1 MEAHPVLVGGFILT
15 YVLAQIGISLWV
27 SRGVKSD
34 ADYFLGGRSIAMIPV
49 MLSLFATWFGA
60 ETVMGSSAAIAQ
72 NGLAGGRSEPIGYA
86 LCLVAM
92 AFIVAGAYRRRG
104 YATLADFYRD
114 RFGRHSEFFAALITA
129 TVSTIWAAAQL
140 LALAAILHTALDIP
154 AQTTLLIATAVI
166 VLYTSFSGIVGDI
179 ATDMIQGAIV
189 LIGLA
194 LLLAALA
201 DRFGG
206 FVGLFDAIEP
216 NQLRFVG
223 VDPETGERE
232 SWLARLDVFALPILG
247 SLVTQE
253 AVSRLLSTRHEKDAR
268 NAALGA
274 AGLYFLVGS
283 IPVLLAL
290 GGTHLSVPGWSGED
304 DSFLPKLAQALLHP
318 AAYLIFLSAL
328 VSAILSTVNSN
339 LLSVSS
345 LVSINLLS
353 RTHARADEKTRLRLA
368 RLTTVAAG
376 LLALAIAWE
385 AGSIYGLIALTSAFG
400 QSGLLI
406 AFLFGVY
413 STFGSHR
420 AALAAI
426 LGGIAFNIW
435 SLFLWPLAGLM
446 GEGLRLI
453 PAIVAIANEEGPM
466 IDGNFLFS
474 VLISLLAYVLVGL
487 FEHRRS
493 LVAKGDAPRQ
503 TL

>member
-1 MEAHPVLVGGFILT
+1 MEAHPVLVGGFIFV
-15 YVLAQIGISLWV
+15 YVAAQIGISLWF

-34 ADYFLGGRSIAMIPV
+34 ADYFLGGRNVAMIPA

-72 NGLAGGRSEPIGYA
+72 DGLSGARSEPIGYA

-92 AFIVAGAYRRRG
+92 AFIVAGAYRSRG

-114 RFGRHSEFFAALITA
+114 RFGRDSELFAALITA
-129 TVSTIWAAAQL
+129 AVSTIWAAAQL

-154 AQTTLLIATAVI
+154 AQTTLLIATAII

-179 ATDMIQGAIV
+179 ATDVIQGAIV
-189 LIGLA
+189 LIGLML
-194 LLLAALA
+194 LLLALA
-201 DRFGG
+201 DQFGG
-206 FVGLFDAIEP
+206 FGGLFAVIQPE
-216 NQLRFVG
+216 QLSVVG
-223 VDPETGERE
+223 VDAETGESE
-232 SWLARLDVFALPILG
+232 SWLARIDVFALPILG

-253 AVSRLLSTRHEKDAR
+253 AVSRLLSTRNEKDAR

-274 AGLYFLVGS
+274 GAIYFFVGC

-290 GGTHLSVPGWSGED
+290 GGAHLTVPGWSGDD
-304 DSFLPKLAQALLHP
+304 DSFLPKLAQVLLHP
-318 AAYLIFLSAL
+318 VAYLIFLSAL

-345 LVSINLLS
+345 LLSINVLS
-353 RTHARADEKTRLRLA
+353 HVHAKATEMTRLRVA
-368 RLTTVAAG
+368 RITTVAAG

-413 STFGSHR
+413 SRFGGR
-420 AALAAI
+420 LAALASIVA
-426 LGGIAFNIW
+426 GVGFNLW
-435 SLFLWPLAGLM
+435 SLILWPLGSLM
-446 GEGLRLI
+446 GDGMTLLS
-453 PAIVAIANEEGPM
+453 AIVAIANEEGPV
-466 IDGNFLFS
+466 IDGNFLYS
-474 VLISLLAYVLVGL
+474 VLISLAAYVAVALW
-487 FEHRRS
+487 ERRRT
-493 LVAKGDAPRQ
+493 AKSPAQREAA
-503 TL
+503 

>member
-1 MEAHPVLVGGFILT
+1 MEAHPILVGVFIIA
-15 YVLAQIGISLWV
+15 YVAAQIAISLWV

-34 ADYFLGGRSIAMIPV
+34 ADYFLGGRNVAMIPA

-72 NGLAGGRSEPIGYA
+72 EGLAGGRSEPIGYA
-86 LCLVAM
+86 LCLIAM

-114 RFGRHSEFFAALITA
+114 RFGRDSELFAALITA
-129 TVSTIWAAAQL
+129 AVSTIWAAAQL

-154 AQTTLLIATAVI
+154 AQTTLLIATAII

-179 ATDMIQGAIV
+179 ATDVIQGVIV
-189 LIGLA
+189 LIGL
-194 LLLAALA
+194 LLLLFALA

-206 FVGLFDAIEP
+206 FGGLFGAIEP
-216 NQLRFVG
+216 QQLSLVG
-223 VDPETGERE
+223 VNAETGEPE

-253 AVSRLLSTRHEKDAR
+253 AVSRLLSTRNERDAR

-274 AGLYFLVGS
+274 GAIYFFVGCV
-283 IPVLLAL
+283 PVLLAL
-290 GGTHLSVPGWSGED
+290 GGAHLAVPGWSGED
-304 DSFLPKLAQALLHP
+304 DSFLPKLAQMLLHP
-318 AAYLIFLSAL
+318 VAYLVFLSAL

-345 LVSINLLS
+345 LVSINVLS
-353 RTHARADEKTRLRLA
+353 RVHARADEQTRLRVA
-368 RLTTVAAG
+368 RITTVAAG
-376 LLALAIAWE
+376 LVALAIAWE

-413 STFGSHR
+413 SRFGGHR
-420 AALAAI
+420 AALASIVA
-426 LGGIAFNIW
+426 GVAFNIW
-435 SLFLWPLAGLM
+435 SLILWPMGALM
-446 GEGLRLI
+446 GEGLGPLA
-453 PAIVAIANEEGPM
+453 AIVAIANEEGPV
-466 IDGNFLFS
+466 IAGNFLYS
-474 VLISLLAYVLVGL
+474 VLISLVAYVAVG
-487 FEHRRS
+487 FWEDRRGGAERS
-493 LVAKGDAPRQ
+493 AGREAA
-503 TL
+503 